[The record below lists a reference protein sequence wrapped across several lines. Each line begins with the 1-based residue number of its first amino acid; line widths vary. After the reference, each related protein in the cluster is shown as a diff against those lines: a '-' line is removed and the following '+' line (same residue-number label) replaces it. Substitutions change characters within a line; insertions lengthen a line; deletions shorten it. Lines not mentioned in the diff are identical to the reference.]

1 MGSATMRVQTERF
14 GPIEVPEGK
23 LIRMQK
29 PILGFEDLET
39 FILVEQDDFR
49 PFMWL
54 QSVERA
60 ELAFIVIN
68 PTLVCPDYRIEVH
81 AKEVGDLLITKL
93 AQVETYVIVT
103 VPENPSD
110 LSVNLQ
116 GPIVINTTNNFAKQ
130 LVLVNSNY
138 STRHRLLD
146 PTDRTIGA
154 PVYETAGV

>member
-1 MGSATMRVQTERF
+1 MHVQTDRF
-14 GPIEVPEGK
+14 GPIDVPEGK

-39 FILVEQDDFR
+39 FFLVEQDDFR

-54 QSVERA
+54 QSVDCPD
-60 ELAFIVIN
+60 LAFIVVN

-81 AKEVGDLLITKL
+81 AKEVGDLVITRL
-93 AQVETYVIVT
+93 EQVETYVIVT
-103 VPENPSD
+103 VPDNPRD

-116 GPIVINTTNNFAKQ
+116 GPIVINTANNFAKQ

-146 PTDRTIGA
+146 ATETARTA
-154 PVYETAGV
+154 PAYETAGV